1 MPEICGTAVLAP
13 VSYVTSTCAECGK
26 TFECS
31 RATRYRIGRNVY
43 CSYKCFRPDD
53 KKRREKA
60 LAAIEREDSVV
71 RANVAYYA
79 KKKKQNTLEV
89 QIEKLE
95 KRVELCIQKVDYYR
109 DLYSKAIGRRPRGKA
124 RENMRKW
131 VMKKAAAEDALRLLR
146 LKGERQNVQ
155 DQGIHEGH
163 GQDNA
168 PSYAR

>member
-13 VSYVTSTCAECGK
+13 TSYARRQCAGCGRM
-26 TFECS
+26 FECS

-43 CSYKCFRPDD
+43 CSYNCFRPDD

-71 RANVAYYA
+71 RANKAYYA
-79 KKKKQNTLEV
+79 RKAMKPLEE

-109 DLYSKAIGRRPRGKA
+109 DLYSKAAGRRPKGKA
-124 RENMRKW
+124 RENMRQW

-146 LKGERQNVQ
+146 LKGDRHEQKVL
-155 DQGIHEGH
+155 QGLQQGH
-163 GQDNA
+163 DL
-168 PSYAR
+168 PWLPV